1 LRGRENNQ
9 QEIQMTPI
17 TKLTA
22 VALSA
27 MSIAGGVAVA
37 QTAMDPKQADNPATA
52 NYSISPGSNLKRD
65 ASLSGPDK
73 PANATSQSSTD
84 TSRTWNSTT
93 TTTTEAA
100 PVAPAEPA
108 PVAAA
113 PVADTSTTVADSTP
127 APRADRN

>member
-1 LRGRENNQ
+1 
-9 QEIQMTPI
+9 MTPI

-22 VALSA
+22 VALTA

-37 QTAMDPKQADNPATA
+37 QTAMDPKQSDNPDTA

-65 ASLSGPDK
+65 ASLSAPDK
-73 PANATSQSSTD
+73 KPADVTSQSATD
-84 TSRTWNSTT
+84 TSRTWSSTT
-93 TTTTEAA
+93 TTSTTAAA

-113 PVADTSTTVADSTP
+113 PVEDTSTTVADSAP

>member
-1 LRGRENNQ
+1 
-9 QEIQMTPI
+9 MTPI
-17 TKLTA
+17 TKLTTL
-22 VALSA
+22 ALCT

-65 ASLSGPDK
+65 ASLSAPDK
-73 PANATSQSSTD
+73 PADVTSQSSTD
-84 TSRTWNSTT
+84 TSRTWSSTT
-93 TTTTEAA
+93 TSTTTAAA

-113 PVADTSTTVADSTP
+113 PVQDTSTTVADSAP

>member
-1 LRGRENNQ
+1 
-9 QEIQMTPI
+9 MTPI
-17 TKLTA
+17 TKLTTL
-22 VALSA
+22 ALCT

-65 ASLSGPDK
+65 SSLSGPDK
-73 PANATSQSSTD
+73 PADVTSQTSTD
-84 TSRTWNSTT
+84 TSRTSSSTT
-93 TTTTEAA
+93 TTTTVA

>member
-1 LRGRENNQ
+1 
-9 QEIQMTPI
+9 MTPI
-17 TKLTA
+17 TKLTTL
-22 VALSA
+22 ALCT

-65 ASLSGPDK
+65 ASLSAPDK
-73 PANATSQSSTD
+73 QPADVTSQSSTD
-84 TSRTWNSTT
+84 TSSTT
-93 TTTTEAA
+93 TTPTTTTAAPAA
-100 PVAPAEPA
+100 PVEAA

-113 PVADTSTTVADSTP
+113 PAEDTSTAVADSTP